1 MTYGKIENGTL
12 VHAPNRIILQGM
24 QIFNPL
30 PGQLAQA
37 GYKEI
42 QYTDLP
48 EEAPPEG
55 KRYEAQYQDAGETI
69 TQSWVL
75 AEDKPAETGKT
86 MEQRVT
92 ALEQGQ
98 AELKNAIERGLAV

>member
-55 KRYEAQYQDAGETI
+55 KYYKAQYQDAGERI

-86 MEQRVT
+86 LDERVT
-92 ALEQGQ
+92 ALEQDISGIST
-98 AELKNAIERGLAV
+98 AIERGLTT